1 MEKEKKGFWA
11 SLFGSNKSS
20 CCCSPENIVEEV
32 KEEEIKY
39 APESTC
45 CCGGEAKTEESCCC
59 GGESKAE
66 ESCCCGG
73 ETKKEET
80 SCCCGNASNSD
91 GIKEIKVLGP
101 GCAKCKATY
110 SAIEKVLK
118 DKGLNIKL
126 TKIEDIAEMMAYN
139 IMQTPAVVVDEK
151 VVIKGHVP
159 SEDEL
164 KKVLGL

>member
-32 KEEEIKY
+32 KEDEIKY
-39 APESTC
+39 VP
-45 CCGGEAKTEESCCC
+45 EESCCC
-59 GGESKAE
+59 GGEVKEE

-73 ETKKEET
+73 EAKAEES
-80 SCCCGNASNSD
+80 SCCCGSAASAD

-110 SAIEKVLK
+110 SAIDKVLK
-118 DKGLNIKL
+118 DNGLNIKL

-159 SEDEL
+159 SEDEV